1 MTDSTSLPRRW
12 TSLRFALRC
21 VRVVAVIVVLS
32 GGLRAQS
39 ASAVALPRDSM
50 QDGLPLRP
58 TRTLTFTTKT
68 GHWMSSDVSSD
79 GKLIVFDILGDLYTL
94 PITGGKA
101 TTLTRGMSFDAQ
113 PRFSPDGKRV
123 VFVSDRSGGDN
134 LWTISL
140 DRKDT
145 VQITSGNANVYESP
159 IWTPDG
165 KYIIATRGTRLWMF
179 PAGGGTGTQ
188 LIRDSTPVPGVI
200 RPGPTSVREEGPS
213 MGKDPRY
220 IWFAQRRGQF
230 LYNSPGGDWGLMQYD
245 RETGRTEAK
254 ENRWGSAFRPTVSPD
269 GNWLVY
275 GTRYVDQTRLRVRNL
290 ITDVDEWLTGPV
302 QRDDHES
309 LATED
314 VYPGMSFTPDSK
326 SLITTWGGKLWKVAV
341 ATKQATEI
349 PFEAD
354 VVQAMGP
361 HVGFEYRMPDSA
373 TFTIKQIRDATPS
386 PDGKKLAFVALDR
399 LYVMDYPSGTPKRL
413 TSAIR
418 GEFEP
423 AWSPDGQWI
432 AYTTWNDSI
441 GYLER
446 IRSDGSGRP
455 QRLTPHEGMWTN
467 PVYSPDGTRIVATRS
482 PSRGFRTNTGVG
494 VGTGST
500 GDLVWIPADGG
511 RSTFIATDA
520 GDAHFSARDTSRI
533 FSYTPARGLYS
544 MRWDGSEI
552 KPILRIVGA
561 AVPGVDGTP
570 VANWAR
576 LSPDGEHALAQ
587 ANLELH
593 YIPEIPWTG
602 GPAPTVTLGGA
613 PSPPTTGSARS
624 VSAQPFPTRRLTDIG
639 GQFPA
644 WGSDGNTIHWS
655 IGNAHVVYDVQ
666 RGTALPVE
674 TRIRVTA
681 QRDVPRATAVLRGAR
696 IITMNGREV
705 IAKGDIVV
713 TNNRISAIG
722 PSGSVTVPA
731 GAKEIDLAGKTI
743 SPGFVDTHA
752 HLRVTTSVHRGTV
765 WSYAANLAY
774 GVTTARDPQTGA
786 TDVFSYEDQEKA
798 GTVLAPRIYST
809 GPGVF
814 AAENIRSL
822 DNARSVLRRYAEY
835 YDTKTIKQYIAGNR
849 EVRQWVIEAANELK
863 LMPTTEGRLDY
874 RMAMTEAIDG
884 YSGHEHAI
892 PTFPLQSDAIRLLAE
907 SGIAYTPTIIVGYGA
922 PWAENY
928 WYEHTDLLHD
938 AKLQTFT
945 PWAELEGKIL
955 RRGGLLNIVAGA
967 ASAGW
972 FHESQYS
979 MKLVGADIKH
989 LIDAG
994 GLSGVGSHGQQQG
1007 ICYHWELWSIGMG
1020 DGMTPMDAL
1029 RVATILGAKAIG
1041 LSGDVGSLEVGKMA
1055 DLVVFDRNP
1064 LDDLRNT
1071 TSIRYVMKNGRLY
1084 EGNTLNEVYPRQV
1097 KGAPFPWNDDD
1108 SPTRDRLRPR

>member
-21 VRVVAVIVVLS
+21 VRVAAVIVVLP

-39 ASAVALPRDSM
+39 TSAVALPRDSM

-79 GKLIVFDILGDLYTL
+79 GKLVVFDILGDLYTL

-349 PFEAD
+349 PFEAGRRAGDGPARRVRVSHAGFGD
-354 VVQAMGP
+354 VHHQADPGRHAEPRRQEAGVRRARPALRHGLSEWDAEAAHQRNSRGIRTRLEPRRAMDRLHHVERQHRVSGAHPQRRERPAAATHAARGYVDQSGLLTGRDAHCRDAFSVAGVSDEHGGRRRNGIHRRSRLDPCRRRSLDLHRDRRRRRAFQRSRYVADLFLHAGPRSLLHAMGR
-361 HVGFEYRMPDSA
+361 FRDQADSSN
-373 TFTIKQIRDATPS
+373 R
-386 PDGKKLAFVALDR
+386 
-399 LYVMDYPSGTPKRL
+399 
-413 TSAIR
+413 
-418 GEFEP
+418 
-423 AWSPDGQWI
+423 
-432 AYTTWNDSI
+432 
-441 GYLER
+441 
-446 IRSDGSGRP
+446 RSR
-455 QRLTPHEGMWTN
+455 R
-467 PVYSPDGTRIVATRS
+467 
-482 PSRGFRTNTGVG
+482 
-494 VGTGST
+494 
-500 GDLVWIPADGG
+500 
-511 RSTFIATDA
+511 
-520 GDAHFSARDTSRI
+520 
-533 FSYTPARGLYS
+533 
-544 MRWDGSEI
+544 
-552 KPILRIVGA
+552 
-561 AVPGVDGTP
+561 PGVDGTP

-666 RGTALPVE
+666 RGY
-674 TRIRVTA
+674 RVA
-681 QRDVPRATAVLRGAR
+681 CGNAHSRHRAT
-696 IITMNGREV
+696 
-705 IAKGDIVV
+705 
-713 TNNRISAIG
+713 
-722 PSGSVTVPA
+722 
-731 GAKEIDLAGKTI
+731 
-743 SPGFVDTHA
+743 
-752 HLRVTTSVHRGTV
+752 
-765 WSYAANLAY
+765 
-774 GVTTARDPQTGA
+774 
-786 TDVFSYEDQEKA
+786 
-798 GTVLAPRIYST
+798 
-809 GPGVF
+809 
-814 AAENIRSL
+814 
-822 DNARSVLRRYAEY
+822 RRA
-835 YDTKTIKQYIAGNR
+835 AGNGGPARCPHHHHEWTGGHR
-849 EVRQWVIEAANELK
+849 E
-863 LMPTTEGRLDY
+863 G
-874 RMAMTEAIDG
+874 
-884 YSGHEHAI
+884 
-892 PTFPLQSDAIRLLAE
+892 
-907 SGIAYTPTIIVGYGA
+907 
-922 PWAENY
+922 
-928 WYEHTDLLHD
+928 
-938 AKLQTFT
+938 
-945 PWAELEGKIL
+945 
-955 RRGGLLNIVAGA
+955 
-967 ASAGW
+967 
-972 FHESQYS
+972 
-979 MKLVGADIKH
+979 
-989 LIDAG
+989 
-994 GLSGVGSHGQQQG
+994 
-1007 ICYHWELWSIGMG
+1007 
-1020 DGMTPMDAL
+1020 
-1029 RVATILGAKAIG
+1029 
-1041 LSGDVGSLEVGKMA
+1041 
-1055 DLVVFDRNP
+1055 
-1064 LDDLRNT
+1064 
-1071 TSIRYVMKNGRLY
+1071 
-1084 EGNTLNEVYPRQV
+1084 
-1097 KGAPFPWNDDD
+1097 
-1108 SPTRDRLRPR
+1108 